1 MSARKEKLREAIQ
14 QAKASLTQ
22 ITAIHREQAMAHNA
36 YNSAMT
42 EAPAKGRRSGTDL
55 ENLRLHAVAAYE
67 ALLDILRIHHDN
79 LAHLA
84 ALKGTLR

>member
-36 YNSAMT
+36 YNDAMT

-55 ENLRLHAVAAYE
+55 ENLRLHAVTAYE
-67 ALLDILRIHHDN
+67 ALLDALRIHHDN

-84 ALKGTLR
+84 ALKGTLK